1 MRFKIDDIKRRAITS
16 QVFSKTTLIKYIDP
30 NIDGEYKTTFSYL
43 NSMCEGCPESL
54 RDRVI
59 ATHAQINAKYRM
71 GNVGINPTF
80 AVCHFLWGRIY
91 VWAYYFMHN
100 DTLWQQH
107 ILPLMIELQK
117 SAKIK
122 EDMHRAEQ
130 LLETYFEEQ
139 SQYEKAIKE
148 SNSKIPATASQ
159 DSSSQTD
166 CMPDI
171 IQTMQDINAGKIDYS
186 NIDWELQ
193 IKTVLKLINL
203 MPTHFSNV
211 IWLWGLLAEIDDINT
226 RIDILHKMQE
236 VATKCFEDLFQASD
250 FIKDCDCL
258 IYVYREALQ
267 YKLRNDIKIRH
278 WWRDDRKH
286 LNDLAHILCKE
297 MVDPKFMV
305 AIAEEMHC
313 TTAEPN
319 RKHPMLELVLHAS
332 RKIDKLTMTNIVDFA
347 KNLYIAEGFR
357 HLILSGEEDY
367 MDIPALADFE
377 PKLLKACFEEYIR
390 MRNRDIKDIIEQDL
404 THCGDAEELECLE
417 YLFEEESQHV
427 NRENMLE
434 DFHGSAAYNAMWAPG
449 EQKVLDMIN
458 VFIEYLKNKIKKI
471 KKEEAKLGIRDNIQN
486 FNIQGDYI
494 AGDKHVG
501 AHIDNVSPGAIG
513 AQTTKD

>member
-1 MRFKIDDIKRRAITS
+1 MKFEIDDIKKKAITS
-16 QVFSKTTLIKYIDP
+16 QVFSKTVLLKHIDP
-30 NIDGEYKTTFSYL
+30 NIDGDYRTSFAFL
-43 NSMCEGCPESL
+43 NSMCEGEPESL

-59 ATHAQINAKYRM
+59 ASHAKICISYKM
-71 GNVGINPTF
+71 GNAFVNPTF

-100 DTLWQQH
+100 DSLWLQH

-139 SQYEKAIKE
+139 NKYEKAIKK
-148 SNSKIPATASQ
+148 SKSSIPAIAQAEHTT
-159 DSSSQTD
+159 QTD

-171 IQTMQDINAGKIDYS
+171 IQTMQDINAGKIAYTD
-186 NIDWELQ
+186 IDWKLQ

-211 IWLWGLLAEIDDINT
+211 IWLWGLLAEIDDINI

-236 VATKCFEDLFQASD
+236 VAHNCFEEVLHAMD
-250 FIKDCDCL
+250 FRKDCDCL
-258 IYVYREALQ
+258 IYVYQGSLQ
-267 YKLRNDIKIRH
+267 YNTQNIGLRH
-278 WWRDDRKH
+278 YWTDDKKH
-286 LNDLAHILCKE
+286 MNDLAHILCKE

-305 AIAEEMHC
+305 AIAEEMYQ
-313 TTAEPN
+313 ASKGD
-319 RKHPMLELVLHAS
+319 RKQYMLSLVLRAS
-332 RKIDKLTMTNIVDFA
+332 RNLGQISMDNIIDFA

-367 MDIPALADFE
+367 RDIPALADFE
-377 PKLLKACFEEYIR
+377 PKLLKACFEEYIH

-404 THCGDAEELECLE
+404 THCGDAEELECME

-434 DFHGSAAYNAMWAPG
+434 DFRGSAAYNAMWYPG
-449 EQKVLDMIN
+449 KQKVLDMIN

-486 FNIQGDYI
+486 FNVQGDYI

-501 AHIDNVSPGAIG
+501 AHIDNVQPGAIG

>member
-1 MRFKIDDIKRRAITS
+1 MKFEIDDIKKKAITS
-16 QVFSKTTLIKYIDP
+16 QVFSKTILLKHIDP
-30 NIDGEYKTTFSYL
+30 NIDGDYRTSFAFL
-43 NSMCEGCPESL
+43 NSMCEGEPESL
-54 RDRVI
+54 RDRII
-59 ATHAQINAKYRM
+59 ASHAKICTSYKM
-71 GNVGINPTF
+71 GNAFINPTF

-91 VWAYYFMHN
+91 VWAYYFKHN
-100 DTLWQQH
+100 DSLWQQH
-107 ILPLMIELQK
+107 ILPLMMELQK

-148 SNSKIPATASQ
+148 SK
-159 DSSSQTD
+159 SSISSTTHADNIQTG

-171 IQTMQDINAGKIDYS
+171 IQTMQDINAGKIAYTD
-186 NIDWELQ
+186 IDWELQ

-203 MPTHFSNV
+203 MPTKFPNV
-211 IWLWGLLAEIDDINT
+211 IWLWGLLGEIDDINT

-258 IYVYREALQ
+258 IYVYQGSLQ
-267 YKLRNDIKIRH
+267 YNTKNIGIRH
-278 WWRDDRKH
+278 YWTDDKKH
-286 LNDLAHILCKE
+286 MNDLAHILCKE

-305 AIAEEMHC
+305 AIAEEMYQ
-313 TTAEPN
+313 ASRGD
-319 RKHPMLELVLHAS
+319 RKQYMLSLVLRAS
-332 RKIDKLTMTNIVDFA
+332 RNLGQISMDNIIDFA

-367 MDIPALADFE
+367 RDIPALADFE

-390 MRNRDIKDIIEQDL
+390 LRTIDIKDIIEQDL

-417 YLFEEESQHV
+417 YLFEEESQYV

-434 DFHGSAAYNAMWAPG
+434 DFQGSAAYNAMWSPG
-449 EQKVLDMIN
+449 REKVLDMIN
-458 VFIEYLKNKIKKI
+458 VFIEYLKNKIKKL

-486 FNIQGDYI
+486 FNVQGDYI

-513 AQTTKD
+513 AQTTKI

>member
-1 MRFKIDDIKRRAITS
+1 MDFEIDDIKKKAITS
-16 QVFSKTTLIKYIDP
+16 QVFSKTILLKHIDP
-30 NIDGEYKTTFSYL
+30 NIDGDYRTSFAFL
-43 NSMCEGCPESL
+43 NSMCEGEPESL
-54 RDRVI
+54 RDRII
-59 ATHAQINAKYRM
+59 ASHAKICTSYKM
-71 GNVGINPTF
+71 GNAFINPTF

-91 VWAYYFMHN
+91 VWAYYFKHN
-100 DTLWQQH
+100 DSLWQQH
-107 ILPLMIELQK
+107 ILPLMMELQK

-148 SNSKIPATASQ
+148 SKSSISSTAHA
-159 DSSSQTD
+159 DNTQTD

-171 IQTMQDINAGKIDYS
+171 IQTMQDINAGKIAYTD
-186 NIDWELQ
+186 IDWELQ

-211 IWLWGLLAEIDDINT
+211 IWLWGFLAEIDDINK

-236 VATKCFEDLFQASD
+236 VATKCFEDLFLASD

-258 IYVYREALQ
+258 IYVYQGSLQ
-267 YKLRNDIKIRH
+267 YNTKNIGLRH
-278 WWRDDRKH
+278 YWTDDKKH

-305 AIAEEMHC
+305 AMAEEMYC
-313 TTAEPN
+313 TIPDSQ

-332 RKIDKLTMTNIVDFA
+332 RNIDKLTMTNIVDFA

-417 YLFEEESQHV
+417 YLFDEESQHV

-434 DFHGSAAYNAMWAPG
+434 DFRGSAAYNAMWYPG
-449 EQKVLDMIN
+449 KQKVLDMIN

-471 KKEEAKLGIRDNIQN
+471 KKEEAKLGIRDHIQN
-486 FNIQGDYI
+486 FNVQGDYI

>member
-1 MRFKIDDIKRRAITS
+1 MKFEIDDIKRKAITS
-16 QVFSKTTLIKYIDP
+16 QVFNKTALIKHVDI
-30 NIDGEYKTTFSYL
+30 NIDGDYKTSFALL
-43 NSMCEGCPESL
+43 NNMCEGSIESL

-59 ATHAQINAKYRM
+59 ATHSKISVTYRM
-71 GNVGINPTF
+71 GNACVNPTF
-80 AVCHFLWGRIY
+80 AVSHFIWGRIY
-91 VWAYYFMHN
+91 VWAYYFKHN
-100 DTLWQQH
+100 DALWKQH

-122 EDMHRAEQ
+122 EDMHTAEK
-130 LLETYFEEQ
+130 LLEAYFEEQ
-139 SQYEKAIKE
+139 NKYEKAIIE
-148 SNSKIPATASQ
+148 SNSNIPPIAQADRTTQ
-159 DSSSQTD
+159 KE
-166 CMPDI
+166 CMPDV
-171 IQTMQDINAGKIDYS
+171 IQNVQDINAGKIAYTDV
-186 NIDWELQ
+186 DWGLQ

-203 MPTHFSNV
+203 MPTKFPNV
-211 IWLWGLLAEIDDINT
+211 IWLWGLLGEIDDINT

-236 VATKCFEDLFQASD
+236 IAYNCFDEVLHARDFRED
-250 FIKDCDCL
+250 CNCL
-258 IYVYREALQ
+258 IYVYQGSLQ
-267 YKLRNDIKIRH
+267 YNTKNIGIRH
-278 WWRDDRKH
+278 YWTYDKKH
-286 LNDLAHILCKE
+286 MNDLAHILCKE

-319 RKHPMLELVLHAS
+319 RKHSMLELVLHAS
-332 RKIDKLTMTNIVDFA
+332 RNIDRLTMTNIVDFA

-367 MDIPALADFE
+367 RDIPALSDFD

-390 MRNRDIKDIIEQDL
+390 LRMVDIKDIIEQDL

-417 YLFEEESQHV
+417 YLYKEESQLV

-434 DFHGSAAYNAMWAPG
+434 DFRGSAAYNAMWYPG
-449 EQKVLDMIN
+449 KQKVLDMIN
-458 VFIEYLKNKIKKI
+458 VFVEYLKNKIKKL
-471 KKEEAKLGIRDNIQN
+471 KKEEAKLGIRDHIEN
-486 FNIQGDYI
+486 FNVQGDYI

>member
-1 MRFKIDDIKRRAITS
+1 MKFEIDDIKKKAITS
-16 QVFSKTTLIKYIDP
+16 QVFSKTALIKYIDP

-43 NSMCEGCPESL
+43 NSMCEGCPELL

-59 ATHAQINAKYRM
+59 ATHAQINTKYQM

-91 VWAYYFMHN
+91 VWAYYFKHN
-100 DTLWQQH
+100 DSLWQQH
-107 ILPLMIELQK
+107 ILPLMMELQK

-122 EDMHRAEQ
+122 EDMHKAEQ

-148 SNSKIPATASQ
+148 SKLSISSTAHA
-159 DSSSQTD
+159 DNTQTD

-171 IQTMQDINAGKIDYS
+171 IQTMQDINAGKIAYTD
-186 NIDWELQ
+186 IDWEHQ

-203 MPTHFSNV
+203 MPTQFPYV
-211 IWLWGLLAEIDDINT
+211 IWLWGFLSEIEDPTI
-226 RIDILHKMQE
+226 RMDILGKMQD
-236 VATKCFEDLFQASD
+236 AAPKCFDNLNDQQQFVSD
-250 FIKDCDCL
+250 CACIYQVCL
-258 IYVYREALQ
+258 KARAYN
-267 YKLRNDIKIRH
+267 LRNDIGIIHK
-278 WWRDDRKH
+278 WTDDRKS
-286 LNDLAHILCKE
+286 LNDIAHILSDK
-297 MVDPKFMV
+297 VIDPAWMV
-305 AIAEEMHC
+305 AIAEEMYQ
-313 TTAEPN
+313 ASQGN
-319 RKHPMLELVLHAS
+319 KKQAMLTLVLRAN
-332 RKIDKLTMTNIVDFA
+332 RNIDQLTIDNIVDFA

-367 MDIPALADFE
+367 MDIPTLADFD

-417 YLFEEESQHV
+417 CLFEEESQHV

-434 DFHGSAAYNAMWAPG
+434 DFRGSAAYNAMWYPG
-449 EQKVLDMIN
+449 KQKVLDMIN

-501 AHIDNVSPGAIG
+501 AHIDNVAPNAIG
-513 AQTTKD
+513 AQINKN